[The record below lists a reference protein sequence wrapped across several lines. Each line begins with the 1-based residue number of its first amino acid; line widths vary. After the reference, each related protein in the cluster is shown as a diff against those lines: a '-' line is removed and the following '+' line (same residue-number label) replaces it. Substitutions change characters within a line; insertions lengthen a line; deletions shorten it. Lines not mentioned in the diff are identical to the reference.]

1 MKRCGWLLL
10 SLPLLVSAADGPAVK
25 WHTDLETAR
34 QQAKKED
41 RPLFVVF
48 RCEH

>member
-1 MKRCGWLLL
+1 LLL
-10 SLPLLVSAADGPAVK
+10 VLPLLGPAADAPAVK

-34 QQAKKED
+34 QQARKEG
-41 RPLFVVF
+41 RPLFIVF